1 MFHPQSGS
9 DPLVIGFLLVP
20 RFTMMALFSIIEP
33 MRIANRLAGRTL
45 FQWQSY
51 SLDGEPV
58 AASNEM
64 TILANCALGEVDFV
78 PTLILCAGF
87 EPQAVENRALFSQLR
102 RLVRKGTCLG
112 AVDCATHILAAGG
125 FLDSGRV
132 TMHWEAVPAFRED
145 FPSIEVSG
153 ELFEVHGKT
162 FTCAGGTAAID
173 MMLHL
178 IATRW
183 GHKLAADVSEQLI
196 HDRIREPHNQQRM
209 HIPARLG
216 FANPRLERVVTSME
230 ARLEDPLTTEEL
242 VRIAGVSGR
251 QLERLFRKHLNET
264 PTSHYLKLRL
274 GRARHLLR
282 QTNMSVMEVGIA
294 TGFGSASS
302 LSRAYRS
309 IFGRSPRQDRSEITS
324 SSAKPPLRTAQA

>member
-1 MFHPQSGS
+1 MFHAQSGS

-45 FQWQSY
+45 FEWHAY

-64 TILANCALGEVDFV
+64 TIMTECALEAVDYV

-87 EPQAVENRALFSQLR
+87 EPQSVENRTLFGHLR
-102 RLVRKGTCLG
+102 RLVRKGTSLG
-112 AVDCATHILAAGG
+112 AVDLATHIMAAGG
-125 FLDSGRV
+125 FLDSGKV
-132 TMHWEAVPAFRED
+132 TMHWEGVPAFRED
-145 FPSIEVSG
+145 FPGIEVSD
-153 ELFEVHGKT
+153 ELFEIHGKT

-216 FANPRLERVVTSME
+216 FANQRLERVVTAME
-230 ARLEDPLTTEEL
+230 ARLEDPLTTNEL
-242 VRIAGVSGR
+242 VRIGGVSGR
-251 QLERLFRKHLNET
+251 QLERLFRKHLDET

-302 LSRAYRS
+302 LSRAYRTV
-309 IFGRSPRQDRSEITS
+309 FGRSPRQDRTETS
-324 SSAKPPLRTAQA
+324 PQPAKAALR